1 MLEIAFRADPR
12 SDEPVYRQLA
22 ACLRAWIEA
31 GRLRVGEQL
40 PPTRDLARA
49 LGLARNTVLQAYL
62 TLIDAGLAYSHVGQG
77 TFVAARTATGPAT
90 PTARPAPSFAP
101 RAFAWDGLF
110 AIRGRD
116 LPPSGLLRRLRDDR
130 RWAVDFRGGHV
141 DAGSLPTAALAR
153 ACTRALRRDAAAMAA
168 HRDPRGWP
176 ALREQVAHR
185 LVARGIA
192 CGPDDVLI
200 VAGAQQALDLIGRV
214 LLDPGDTV
222 AMEQPGYFGA
232 TLAFRACG
240 AHLVG
245 VPVDGDGLRT
255 TDLARLL
262 RARRVKL
269 LYTTPAVQSPSGV
282 ALADARRHALLELA
296 DAHQL
301 PVVEDDYDSE
311 LRLGAPTPPAL
322 KTHDAAGQVI
332 YVATFSK
339 ALFPGMRI
347 GYVVAARPVLER
359 LAIAHFATEFQT
371 SPLLQAAL
379 VELLAAGDLDRHV
392 RRVRRTYAER
402 LTALRTA
409 LAESMPDGTTIGTPA
424 GGNTLWVGLPPGV
437 DADGV
442 FAAAREQDVVY
453 DRGDA
458 CFLAPPPRE
467 WISLCVANVE
477 RRTITDGAQRLGRIV
492 RAHLPAATR
501 RRAG

>member
-12 SDEPVYRQLA
+12 SDEPVYKQLA

-31 GRLRVGEQL
+31 DRLRVGEKL
-40 PPTRDLARA
+40 PPTRALAQA

-62 TLIDAGLAYSHVGQG
+62 TLVDAGLAHSHVGQG
-77 TFVAARTATGPAT
+77 TFVAARTATAPAGRADRPT
-90 PTARPAPSFAP
+90 PPFAP

-110 AIRGRD
+110 ALRGRD
-116 LPPSGLLRRLRDDR
+116 LPPSGLLRRLGDTR
-130 RWAVDFRGGHV
+130 RWPVDFRGGHV
-141 DAGSLPTAALAR
+141 DAGSVPAAALAR
-153 ACTRALRRDAAAMAA
+153 ACTRALRRDARAIAA
-168 HRDPRGWP
+168 HQDPRGWAP
-176 ALREQVAHR
+176 LREHIARR

-192 CGPDDVLI
+192 CGADDVLV

-222 AMEQPGYFGA
+222 AIEQPGYFGA

-240 AHLVG
+240 AHMVG
-245 VPVDGDGLRT
+245 VSVDGEGLRT

-269 LYTTPAVQSPSGV
+269 LYATPAVQSPTGV
-282 ALADARRHALLELA
+282 ALADARRDALLELA

-322 KTHDAAGQVI
+322 KTRDGAGQVL

-339 ALFPGMRI
+339 ALFPGVRV
-347 GYVVAARPVLER
+347 GYVVAPRPVLDR
-359 LAIAHFATEFQT
+359 LAIAHLASELQT

-379 VELLAAGDLDRHV
+379 AELIAAGDLDRHV
-392 RRVRRTYAER
+392 RRVRRAYAER
-402 LTALRTA
+402 LATLSSA
-409 LAESMPDGTTIGTPA
+409 LAEHLPDGTTISAPV
-424 GGNTLWVGLPPGV
+424 GGNALWVGLPAGV

-442 FAAAREQDVVY
+442 FTAAREQGVAY

-458 CFLAPPPRE
+458 FFLAPPARE
-467 WISLCVANVE
+467 WISLCFANVD
-477 RRTITDGAQRLGRIV
+477 RRKILDGAQRLGRIV
-492 RAHLPAATR
+492 RAHLPAASR
-501 RRAG
+501 RRVG